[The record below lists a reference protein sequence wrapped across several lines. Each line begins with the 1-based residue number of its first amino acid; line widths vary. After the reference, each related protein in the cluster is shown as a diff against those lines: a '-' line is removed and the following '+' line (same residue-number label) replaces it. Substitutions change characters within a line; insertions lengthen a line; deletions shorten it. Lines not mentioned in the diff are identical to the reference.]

1 MKSVRIGRSPD
12 NDIVINDP
20 TVSRNHLVITQEY
33 NGTYTVKDL
42 NSANGTTV
50 NGSRVFGS
58 MVIRQGD
65 IVVAGS
71 ARPLPWMNYFS
82 GGGSGG
88 AGGYATK
95 YGNVPPSASAPPPS
109 FSSGAK
115 QSLPT
120 ATAVLVLGI
129 CSLVFSCAMVGVVLG
144 IIGLA
149 LSGNGR
155 QLHRTNPNQYEG
167 YGRLNAGYIM
177 SIIGTIL
184 GGLYLIYVI
193 IWMVILGQAI
203 AYWPYDF

>member
-1 MKSVRIGRSPD
+1 MKSIRIGRSPD

-58 MVIRQGD
+58 MVIRPGD

-71 ARPLPWMNYFS
+71 ARPLPWMNYFNGTS
-82 GGGSGG
+82 GG
-88 AGGYATK
+88 GGYATS
-95 YGNVPPSASAPPPS
+95 YGNMPPVSSAPSATY
-109 FSSGAK
+109 SSGVK
-115 QSLPT
+115 QSLPN
-120 ATAVLVLGI
+120 ATGVLVLGI
-129 CSLVFSCAMVGVVLG
+129 CSLVFSCAVVGVVLG

-149 LSGNGR
+149 LSSNGR
-155 QLHRTNPNQYEG
+155 QLHRNNPNQYEG

-184 GGLYLIYVI
+184 GGLYLIYII

>member
-20 TVSRNHLVITQEY
+20 TVSRNHLVITQEF

-82 GGGSGG
+82 GGGGSG
-88 AGGYATK
+88 YTTN
-95 YGNVPPSASAPPPS
+95 YSNVQPSSSVPPASFAS
-109 FSSGAK
+109 IGK
-115 QSLPT
+115 QSLPN

-149 LSGNGR
+149 LSGAGR
-155 QLHRTNPNQYEG
+155 KLHRTNPNQYEG

-184 GGLYLIYVI
+184 GGLYLIYII
-193 IWMVILGQAI
+193 IWMLILGHAV